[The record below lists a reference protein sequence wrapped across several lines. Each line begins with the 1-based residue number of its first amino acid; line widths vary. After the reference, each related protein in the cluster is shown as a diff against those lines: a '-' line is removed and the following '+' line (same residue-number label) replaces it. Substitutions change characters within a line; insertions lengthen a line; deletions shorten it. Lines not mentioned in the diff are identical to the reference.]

1 MARDSIIC
9 IFCGRIAK
17 IMGQD
22 DLGIVVCPTR
32 AQKNLRKLYRGDHQM
47 GNENSV
53 SIAITTAKIRR

>member
-22 DLGIVVCPTR
+22 DLGIVVCPKCKRVTELLTY
-32 AQKNLRKLYRGDHQM
+32 QGIFDEWLGDVRK
-47 GNENSV
+47 EV
-53 SIAITTAKIRR
+53 A